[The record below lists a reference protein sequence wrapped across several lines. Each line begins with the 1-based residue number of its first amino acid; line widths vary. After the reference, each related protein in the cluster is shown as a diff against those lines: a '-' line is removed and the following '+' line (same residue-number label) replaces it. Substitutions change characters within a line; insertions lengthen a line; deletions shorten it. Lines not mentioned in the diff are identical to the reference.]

1 MVRKGQHPNRFRA
14 LLRKAGLTVREV
26 HRETAIP
33 ESTLYYWAA
42 GNGVIPK
49 EDRVVLAR
57 LIGCFPRDLAPIY
70 DMLESRYGN
79 ISSEW
84 EGEKRIMIEE
94 WEWKMPIPKIPL
106 SSVELDVEEAVYL
119 QKHSKAVT
127 MSSILLFSL
136 AMSSTSCRSRL
147 L

>member
-1 MVRKGQHPNRFRA
+1 MVQKGQHPNRFRA

-49 EDRVVLAR
+49 EDRIVLAQ
-57 LIGCFPRDLAPIY
+57 LIGCFPHDLAPIY

-84 EGEKRIMIEE
+84 EGEMLIKRRELLQL
-94 WEWKMPIPKIPL
+94 L
-106 SSVELDVEEAVYL
+106 SVPGSALLTSNIDWDHLNA
-119 QKHSKAVT
+119 S
-127 MSSILLFSL
+127 MNGSSHIDDALMRDLETINS
-136 AMSSTSCRSRL
+136 
-147 L
+147 